1 MNCCSIPIRIIHKFN
16 EMNDIN
22 FIHAILDFH
31 YTKNIPCDK
40 EKNFTLINAFITLKS
55 NGIRFYRG
63 YV

>member
-22 FIHAILDFH
+22 FIHSLHEKHPIYD
-31 YTKNIPCDK
+31 N

-63 YV
+63 